1 MKNTVGRV
9 SKHLIGVKN
18 FHWATARKR
27 YAVCAWTVTKPVRAT
42 CVLRKKNGHIFL
54 KKKKKT
60 LLFYYNI
67 FLRRPTIVGVQ

>member
-9 SKHLIGVKN
+9 SKYLIGVKN
-18 FHWATARKR
+18 FQWTSARKR

-42 CVLRKKNGHIFL
+42 CVLRKKNDHIFL
-54 KKKKKT
+54 EKKKT

-67 FLRRPTIVGVQ
+67 FLRRPTIVSV